1 MKRDDD
7 TTLLAAARD
16 AFLTDAPALL
26 TRLEAALLGIEA
38 LPTGRV
44 RLEEAA
50 STLRL
55 LQDAAEA
62 CQAQPTAAL
71 AREMA
76 ALGQRLLEG
85 QLQLTEA
92 MASALLAGRDQ
103 IGAHLVPLR
112 KGRDD
117 ALVLARTGQLL
128 EVLRGLQ
135 GATAT
140 PAPSRGEGRR
150 GEPPGAPVATASA
163 AAAWHLSLRFDPSA
177 LHAGV
182 DPLALM
188 RGLQAIGKIRRVEAL
203 VDDVPPLAQLDAE
216 RCHLGLEVRLDGRVG
231 RDALDDV
238 LAPARPHVDIE
249 LLPPTARPADFDALL
264 QRRCGDD
271 EAARAR
277 LLWVW
282 LAMGVNV
289 RLRDDAAGPPAPLD
303 TRTVDPLD
311 TPDTTVPIEPLAISL
326 PQIERRAGVAGER
339 RLPRRD
345 RRSGEPTACVNVP
358 AERLEQLVEL
368 LGELAS
374 ASCGAQAASRLE
386 SSAALQLAT
395 QRVADLSRRACEGAL
410 ALRRMP
416 AASGLQALRSL
427 AEELSASFGRPSVL
441 TIHGGDTEIDATVAD
456 VLCEVLAHVLHNSLR
471 HGIED
476 LAERAAAGKPELG
489 QLRLHLREAAGAV
502 LVEWSDDGRGPDRQ
516 ALRQRAVEGG
526 VVEADRELDDAELWE
541 LAFAPGLPR
550 SRLRDGSPRTVVAG
564 LDAVRRNIESLRGQV
579 TMSGT
584 AGRGTTTRI
593 SLPAS
598 ASLVD
603 GVLVLVGDSYYVV
616 PMEAVDEVTDAPADA
631 GRDPAVLRGSAEWH
645 GRNLPWLDL
654 VPFCGAASAHG
665 GGRRSMIVVRDGRA
679 RLGLVVDRV
688 LGRQHAL
695 LKPLAGFL
703 SELRTLAGS
712 TVLGSGDVGLVL
724 DVPGIVAA
732 AAATSPATGSP
743 A

>member
-7 TTLLAAARD
+7 TTMLAAARD
-16 AFLTDAPALL
+16 AFVGEAPALL
-26 TRLEAALLGIEA
+26 SRLEAALLAVEPLPAGHARLKEA
-38 LPTGRV
+38 GSALG
-44 RLEEAA
+44 LI
-50 STLRL
+50 
-55 LQDAAEA
+55 QDAAEA
-62 CQAQPTAAL
+62 AQAVPMAAL
-71 AREMA
+71 AGAMA
-76 ALGQRLLEG
+76 ALCRRLLDG

-103 IGAHLVPLR
+103 IGAHLAPLR

-135 GATAT
+135 GA
-140 PAPSRGEGRR
+140 PAGPAQARGARWR
-150 GEPPGAPVATASA
+150 AEPPGAPVATACA
-163 AAAWHLSLRFDPSA
+163 DAAWHLSLRFAPSA

-188 RGLQAIGKIRRVEAL
+188 RSLQAIGTVRRVEAL
-203 VDDVPPLAQLDAE
+203 VDDVPTLAQLDPE
-216 RCHLGLEVRLDGRVG
+216 RCHLGLEVRLDGRVTA
-231 RDALDDV
+231 DLLDGV
-238 LAPARPHVDIE
+238 LAPARPHADIA

-264 QRRCGDD
+264 QRRCGED

-289 RLRDDAAGPPAPLD
+289 RLRDEAAGPPRPLD
-303 TRTVDPLD
+303 TRTTDPL
-311 TPDTTVPIEPLAISL
+311 TTAEPQAPVEPLAISL
-326 PQIERRAGVAGER
+326 PQIERRAGLAGER
-339 RLPRRD
+339 RMPRRD
-345 RRSGEPTACVNVP
+345 RRSGEPAACVQVP
-358 AERLEQLVEL
+358 ADRLEQLVEL

-395 QRVADLSRRACEGAL
+395 QRIADLARRACEGAL
-410 ALRRMP
+410 ELRRMP
-416 AASGLQALRSL
+416 AAGGLQALRAL
-427 AEELSASFGRPSVL
+427 AEEFSASLGRPAVL

-456 VLCEVLAHVLHNSLR
+456 VLCEVLAHVMHNSLR

-476 LAERAAAGKPELG
+476 PAERAAAGKPQLG
-489 QLRLHLREAAGAV
+489 QLRLQLREVAGAV
-502 LVEWSDDGRGPDRQ
+502 LVEWSDDGRGPDRG
-516 ALRQRAVEGG
+516 ALLQRAIEGG
-526 VVEADRELDDAELWE
+526 LVSADSEPDDAGLWE

-550 SRLRDGSPRTVVAG
+550 TRCGQGSPRTAVAG
-564 LDAVRRNIESLRGQV
+564 LDAVRRNVESLLGQV

-584 AGRGTTTRI
+584 PGRGTTTRI

-616 PMEAVDEVTDAPADA
+616 PMEAVDEVTDAPAVA
-631 GRDPAVLRGSAEWH
+631 GRESQPLRGSVEWH

-654 VPFCGAASAHG
+654 VPFCGAASG
-665 GGRRSMIVVRDGRA
+665 GVGGSGRRSMVVVRDGRT

-724 DVPGIVAA
+724 DVPGIVATA
-732 AAATSPATGSP
+732 ASHEPSPTR
-743 A
+743 